1 MEKAG
6 IFRAYQ
12 KAVCGDENVPQS
24 LLDYARSIGTDLR
37 LAGRDFNYKNQS
49 TGWDLLAPSSGVT
62 NYPLPALKGEHQI
75 QNAAAVISLLTHIGV
90 DLPVAKDA
98 VDAGLIAV
106 NLAGRLQQIG
116 IKPDIFLDVAHNPE
130 SAKTLAK
137 FLKTH
142 PCSGRIYAVF
152 SILED
157 KDLNEV
163 LQPFNGLIDH
173 WHIAPLD
180 SLRAQVIDV
189 IADRITHTLSQP
201 YTAYGSIKAAYKGAL
216 ATLDQDDLVICFGSF
231 YVVEACLDAL

>member
-1 MEKAG
+1 M
-6 IFRAYQ
+6 
-12 KAVCGDENVPQS
+12 
-24 LLDYARSIGTDLR
+24 
-37 LAGRDFNYKNQS
+37 
-49 TGWDLLAPSSGVT
+49 
-62 NYPLPALKGEHQI
+62 
-75 QNAAAVISLLTHIGV
+75 ISLLTHIGV